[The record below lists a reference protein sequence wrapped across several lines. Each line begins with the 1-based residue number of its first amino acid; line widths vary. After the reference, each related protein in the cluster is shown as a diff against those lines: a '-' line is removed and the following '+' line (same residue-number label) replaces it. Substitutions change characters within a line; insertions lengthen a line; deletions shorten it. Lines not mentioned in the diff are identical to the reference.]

1 MNHRTSGE
9 KMKCFMNPTQ
19 WFVLGQKEKNI
30 TFLKSNLFQW
40 KKLSIEFFFI
50 IFLALETCLVAVSIG
65 NCTFCF
71 WGEIT
76 CGSVDWHKLAYR
88 RNISLTKK
96 WKWEFIFFADGRPQV
111 EEIWILDSFCTKH
124 IFERLQHVFVV
135 CDSVLYEFLFA
146 SWHGLQKW
154 RKFISQTTKKLDNER
169 LHRMDETSMDI
180 STVLMWLF
188 KEIWGSARDRE
199 TVKSVEYDRLALL

>member
-88 RNISLTKK
+88 RNVSLTKK
-96 WKWEFIFFADGRPQV
+96 WKWEFVFFADGRPQV
-111 EEIWILDSFCTKH
+111 EEIWILDSFCTKTH
-124 IFERLQHVFVV
+124 FWTFAARVCGLRFSSLRIFIR
-135 CDSVLYEFLFA
+135 VLT
-146 SWHGLQKW
+146 W
-154 RKFISQTTKKLDNER
+154 TTEMEKIYFSNR
-169 LHRMDETSMDI
+169 
-180 STVLMWLF
+180 
-188 KEIWGSARDRE
+188 
-199 TVKSVEYDRLALL
+199 

>member
-19 WFVLGQKEKNI
+19 WFVLGQKEKI
-30 TFLKSNLFQW
+30 SLFLNLIFFSEKNFQ
-40 KKLSIEFFFI
+40 LNSFSL
-50 IFLALETCLVAVSIG
+50 LALETCLVAVSIG

-154 RKFISQTTKKLDNER
+154 RKFISQT
-169 LHRMDETSMDI
+169 S
-180 STVLMWLF
+180 
-188 KEIWGSARDRE
+188 
-199 TVKSVEYDRLALL
+199 

>member
-111 EEIWILDSFCTKH
+111 EEIWILDSFCTDT
-124 IFERLQHVFVV
+124 FLNV
-135 CDSVLYEFLFA
+135 CSTCLWFAIQFFTNFYSRPDMDYRNGENLFLKPLKNPKRRGYTE
-146 SWHGLQKW
+146 W
-154 RKFISQTTKKLDNER
+154 
-169 LHRMDETSMDI
+169 M
-180 STVLMWLF
+180 
-188 KEIWGSARDRE
+188 
-199 TVKSVEYDRLALL
+199 RLAWTYRQF

>member
-1 MNHRTSGE
+1 MR
-9 KMKCFMNPTQ
+9 CFLSSNAINGVLKLCSTGTQ
-19 WFVLGQKEKNI
+19 NESSHKWWKDEVLYESNTMVCAWTEGKNI

-154 RKFISQTTKKLDNER
+154 RKFISQTT
-169 LHRMDETSMDI
+169 
-180 STVLMWLF
+180 
-188 KEIWGSARDRE
+188 
-199 TVKSVEYDRLALL
+199 